1 MSDLGALFLCISVV
15 VAAAGLVGYQ
25 DRIAD
30 QEAAKAGL
38 QQCLATGHS
47 IVVWQKECK

>member
-15 VAAAGLVGYQ
+15 MASAGLVGYQ

-30 QEAAKAGL
+30 QESAKAGL
-38 QQCLATGHS
+38 QQCIGEHS